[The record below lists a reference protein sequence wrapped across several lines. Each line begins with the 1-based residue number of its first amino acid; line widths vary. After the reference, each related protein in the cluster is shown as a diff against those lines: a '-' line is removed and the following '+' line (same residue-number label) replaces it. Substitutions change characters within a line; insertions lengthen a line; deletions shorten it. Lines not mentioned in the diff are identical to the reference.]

1 MPAALADYGPWTGT
15 AVTGPSTI
23 ADRPVR
29 PLQRTRPGDDRGMVR
44 VSLQH
49 HPVTASAAVVW
60 SGDLP
65 RPLQQML
72 FEAAEALS
80 AVLDL
85 AASAPR

>member
-1 MPAALADYGPWTGT
+1 
-15 AVTGPSTI
+15 
-23 ADRPVR
+23 
-29 PLQRTRPGDDRGMVR
+29 MVR